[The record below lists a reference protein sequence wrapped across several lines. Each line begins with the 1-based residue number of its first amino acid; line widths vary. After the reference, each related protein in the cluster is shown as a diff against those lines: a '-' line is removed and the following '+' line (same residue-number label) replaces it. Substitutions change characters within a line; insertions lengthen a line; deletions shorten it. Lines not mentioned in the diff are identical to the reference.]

1 MPSIW
6 TDWYQRLE
14 AEIMIIGQD
23 WGPYIDMENLNKKYQ
38 ENQTRNNW
46 EELIETEKS
55 LTKRQLTN
63 FIKESSNNEVTNLD
77 NFYITNAIMCARQG
91 TSYRADN
98 INLKKSTIN
107 CKDFLEEQITIINP
121 KIILTLGYYPLLALS
136 EIFNFEIKA
145 TLKECIKSNPYF
157 KVENYTIIPLYHKHC
172 SIIILHN
179 LVCLSELYC
188 FMMYNLQI

>member
-6 TDWYQRLE
+6 TDWYQRLD

-46 EELIETEKS
+46 KELIETEKS

-63 FIKESSNNEVTNLD
+63 FIKESSNNEVINLD

-107 CKDFLEEQITIINP
+107 CKDFLKEQISIINP

-157 KVENYTIIPLYHKHC
+157 KVENYTIIPLYHPVAQIKKEEQL
-172 SIIILHN
+172 SQYKKIWTN
-179 LVCLSELYC
+179 LKGEE
-188 FMMYNLQI
+188 NE

>member
-6 TDWYQRLE
+6 TDWYQRLD

-46 EELIETEKS
+46 KELIETEKS

-63 FIKESSNNEVTNLD
+63 FIKESSNNEVINLD

-107 CKDFLEEQITIINP
+107 CKDFLKEQITIINP

-157 KVENYTIIPLYHKHC
+157 KVENYTIIPLYHPVAQIKKEEQL
-172 SIIILHN
+172 SQYKKIWTN
-179 LVCLSELYC
+179 LKGEE
-188 FMMYNLQI
+188 NE

>member
-157 KVENYTIIPLYHKHC
+157 KVENYTIIPLYHPVAQIKKEEQL
-172 SIIILHN
+172 SQYKKIWTN
-179 LVCLSELYC
+179 LKGEE
-188 FMMYNLQI
+188 NE